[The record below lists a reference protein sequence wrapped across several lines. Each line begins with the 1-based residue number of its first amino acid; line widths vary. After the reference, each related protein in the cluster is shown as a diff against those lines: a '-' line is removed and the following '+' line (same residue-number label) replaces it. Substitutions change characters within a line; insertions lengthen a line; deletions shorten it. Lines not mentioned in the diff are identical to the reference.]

1 MLFQRPRRLALHT
14 PHAKQQG
21 GGGFKHKG
29 TTFERDNHEQLSAI
43 KMTLLVEPIKNLPFI
58 QGLPHGSSLWAA
70 VEIPWIKSILPS
82 RLHSNTATVVIPLG
96 GSLLS

>member
-14 PHAKQQG
+14 PCAKQQG

-29 TTFERDNHEQLSAI
+29 TTFERDNHEQLLAI
-43 KMTLLVEPIKNLPFI
+43 EMTLLVEPIRNLPFM

-70 VEIPWIKSILPS
+70 VEFPWVTSIPLSL
-82 RLHSNTATVVIPLG
+82 LQSNTATEVRALG